1 MDGCPRFC
9 SKWALFLFI
18 PVFLGTFLS
27 CVSMATITFHGVGI
41 KALSA
46 CVPPR
51 IVYNK
56 DLGYLI
62 PEEEIEKTINNIG
75 IEQRRIAD
83 DDVTA
88 SDLCFKAAQQLMA
101 DNEIDPASIDV
112 LLFMS
117 QTPDYRIPA
126 TSCLL
131 QERLGL
137 SKETLCFDISL
148 GCSGYLFALSTA
160 FAYASMQGV
169 NRVLLLDG
177 ETFSKIVNRRD
188 KVDWPLYGDAGTA
201 TLVEKGDFGDSTFIL
216 NTDGSGKDVLKVH
229 AGMRNPITPDS
240 CVERERE
247 DGNIRTD
254 LEVFMDGMDVFNFA
268 ISKVP
273 RSIKSLLQVSE
284 NSVEDV
290 DYLVFHQANR
300 FMMDFFVKKLKIN
313 PDKVPYCIHKYGNTS
328 SASVPLTISSELVG
342 ALDGNKTVV
351 LSAFGAGLSW
361 GAALLQM
368 HDCKVSPVVEY

>member
-1 MDGCPRFC
+1 
-9 SKWALFLFI
+9 
-18 PVFLGTFLS
+18 
-27 CVSMATITFHGVGI
+27 MAKITFQGVGI
-41 KALSA
+41 KAMSA
-46 CVPPR
+46 CVPPEV
-51 IVYNK
+51 VYNK

-75 IEQRRIAD
+75 IEERRIAAP
-83 DDVTA
+83 DVMA
-88 SDLCFKAAQQLMA
+88 SDLCFRAAQRLME
-101 DNEIDPASIDV
+101 DNGIEPESIDV

-117 QTPDYRIPA
+117 QTADYRIPA

-131 QERLGL
+131 QHRLGL
-137 SKETLCFDISL
+137 PRETMCFDISL

-160 FAYASMQGV
+160 FAYASMEGV

-201 TLVEKGDFGDSTFIL
+201 TLVEKGDYGTSTFML
-216 NTDGSGKDVLKVH
+216 NTDGSGENVLKIH
-229 AGMRNPITPDS
+229 AGMRNPITPES
-240 CVERERE
+240 CVEQERE
-247 DGNIRTD
+247 DGNIRND

-273 RSIKSLLQVSE
+273 RSIKQLLAETEKTVD
-284 NSVEDV
+284 DV

-300 FMMDFFVKKLKIN
+300 FMMDFFIKKLKVA
-313 PDKVPYCIHKYGNTS
+313 PERVPYCINKYGNTS
-328 SASVPLTISSELVG
+328 SASVPLTIASELCG
-342 ALDGNKTVV
+342 KLDGTHTVV

-361 GAALLQM
+361 GSAIMQM
-368 HDCKVSPVVEY
+368 RDCKISPVFDY

>member
-1 MDGCPRFC
+1 
-9 SKWALFLFI
+9 
-18 PVFLGTFLS
+18 
-27 CVSMATITFHGVGI
+27 MATITFHGVGI

-46 CVPPR
+46 CVPPD

-75 IEQRRIAD
+75 IEERRIAAP
-83 DDVTA
+83 DVTA
-88 SDLCFKAAQQLMA
+88 SDLCFKAAQRLMA
-101 DNEIDPASIDV
+101 DNDIDPDSIDV

-117 QTPDYRIPA
+117 QTGDYRIPA

-131 QERLGL
+131 QHRLGL
-137 SKETLCFDISL
+137 PRETLCFDISL

-201 TLVEKGDFGDSTFIL
+201 TLIEKGDYGDSTFMFY
-216 NTDGSGKDVLKVH
+216 TDGSGENALKIH
-229 AGMRNPITPDS
+229 AGMRNPITAES
-240 CVERERE
+240 CVEREQE
-247 DGNIRTD
+247 EGNIRSD

-273 RSIKSLLQVSE
+273 KSIKQLLKVTDKTID
-284 NSVEDV
+284 DV

-300 FMMDFFVKKLKIN
+300 FMMDFFVKKLKAN
-313 PDKVPYCIHKYGNTS
+313 PSRVPYCINKYGNTS
-328 SASVPLTISSELVG
+328 STSVPLTISSELSGKLNGRSTMVM
-342 ALDGNKTVV
+342 
-351 LSAFGAGLSW
+351 SAFGAGLSW
-361 GAALLQM
+361 GAAMLQM
-368 HDCKVSPVVEY
+368 NDCHVSPVIDY

>member
-1 MDGCPRFC
+1 
-9 SKWALFLFI
+9 
-18 PVFLGTFLS
+18 
-27 CVSMATITFHGVGI
+27 MAKITFHGVGS

-46 CVPPR
+46 CVPPE

-62 PEEEIEKTINNIG
+62 PEEEIEKTISNIG
-75 IEQRRIAD
+75 IEQRRIAAP
-83 DDVTA
+83 DVTA
-88 SDLCFKAAQQLMA
+88 SDLCFKAARRLME
-101 DNEIDPASIDV
+101 DNQIAPESIDV

-117 QTPDYRIPA
+117 QTADYRIPA

-131 QERLGL
+131 QQRLGL
-137 SKETLCFDISL
+137 PRETLCFDISL

-160 FAYASMQGV
+160 FAYASMQGI

-201 TLVEKGDFGDSTFIL
+201 TLIEKGDYGDSTFML
-216 NTDGSGKDVLKVH
+216 YTDGSGENTLKIH

-240 CVERERE
+240 CVEREQE
-247 DGNIRTD
+247 EGNIRSD

-273 RSIKSLLQVSE
+273 KSIKLLLKE
-284 NSVEDV
+284 TEKTINDV

-300 FMMDFFVKKLKIN
+300 FMMDFFVKKLKIS
-313 PDKVPYCIHKYGNTS
+313 PDRVPYCISKYGNTS
-328 SASVPLTISSELVG
+328 SASVPLTVSSELSG
-342 ALDGNKTVV
+342 QLDGSHTVV
-351 LSAFGAGLSW
+351 MSAFGAGLSW
-361 GAALLQM
+361 GAAIMQM
-368 HDCKVSPVVEY
+368 RDCKVSPVIEY

>member
-1 MDGCPRFC
+1 
-9 SKWALFLFI
+9 
-18 PVFLGTFLS
+18 
-27 CVSMATITFHGVGI
+27 MAKITFHGVGI

-46 CVPPR
+46 CVPTR
-51 IVYNK
+51 VVHNK

-83 DDVTA
+83 DDVMA
-88 SDLCFKAAQQLMA
+88 SDLCYKAARQLMD
-101 DNEIDPASIDV
+101 DNGIEPESIDV

-131 QERLGL
+131 QHRLGL
-137 SKETLCFDISL
+137 PQETMCFDISL

-201 TLVEKGDFGDSTFIL
+201 TLVEKGDYGESTFML
-216 NTDGSGKDVLKVH
+216 NTDGSGEDVLKIH
-229 AGMRNPITPDS
+229 AGMRNPVTADS

-273 RSIKSLLQVSE
+273 RSIKALLKE
-284 NSVEDV
+284 TGKTIDDV
-290 DYLVFHQANR
+290 DYLIFHQANR
-300 FMMDFFVKKLKIN
+300 FMMDFFVKKLKMD
-313 PDKVPYCIHKYGNTS
+313 PAKVPYCIHKYGNTS
-328 SASVPLTISSELVG
+328 SASVPLTIASELSG
-342 ALDGNKTVV
+342 RLDGDHAML

-361 GAALLQM
+361 GSAMIQM
-368 HDCKVSPVVEY
+368 KDCKVSPVIEY

>member
-1 MDGCPRFC
+1 
-9 SKWALFLFI
+9 
-18 PVFLGTFLS
+18 
-27 CVSMATITFHGVGI
+27 MAKITFHGVGV
-41 KALSA
+41 KAISA
-46 CVPPR
+46 CVPPE

-75 IEQRRIAD
+75 IEQRRIAAP
-83 DDVTA
+83 DVMA
-88 SDLCFKAAQQLMA
+88 SDLCYRAAKQLME
-101 DNEIDPASIDV
+101 DNHIEPESIDV

-117 QTPDYRIPA
+117 QTADYRIPA
-126 TSCLL
+126 TSCLM
-131 QERLGL
+131 QHRLGL
-137 SKETLCFDISL
+137 PRETMCFDISL

-177 ETFSKIVNRRD
+177 ETFSKIVNRHD

-201 TLVEKGDFGDSTFIL
+201 TLIEKGDYGESTFML
-216 NTDGSGKDVLKVH
+216 NTDGSGEEVLKIH
-229 AGMRNPITPDS
+229 AGMRNPITPES
-240 CVERERE
+240 CVARERE
-247 DGNIRTD
+247 DGNIRND

-273 RSIKSLLQVSE
+273 RCIKALLQETGKTVD
-284 NSVEDV
+284 DV
-290 DYLVFHQANR
+290 DYVVFHQANR

-313 PDKVPYCIHKYGNTS
+313 PERVPYCIHKYGNTS
-328 SASVPLTISSELVG
+328 SASVPLTMASELRG
-342 ALDGNKTVV
+342 KLDGNHTVV

-361 GAALLQM
+361 GSAIM
-368 HDCKVSPVVEY
+368 SMRDCNVSPVIEY

>member
-1 MDGCPRFC
+1 
-9 SKWALFLFI
+9 
-18 PVFLGTFLS
+18 
-27 CVSMATITFHGVGI
+27 MATITFHGVGV
-41 KALSA
+41 KAMSA
-46 CVPPR
+46 CVPPDV
-51 IVYNK
+51 VYNK

-75 IEQRRIAD
+75 VVERRIAA

-88 SDLCFKAAQQLMA
+88 SDLCYKAACQLMA

-117 QTPDYRIPA
+117 QTADYRIPA

-131 QERLGL
+131 QHRLGL
-137 SKETLCFDISL
+137 RRETMCLDVSQ

-160 FAYASMQGV
+160 FAYASMEGV

-177 ETFSKIVNRRD
+177 ETFSKIVNRHD

-201 TLVEKGDFGDSTFIL
+201 TLIEKGDYGESTFML
-216 NTDGSGKDVLKVH
+216 YTDGSGADVLKIH
-229 AGMRNPITPDS
+229 AGMRNPITPES
-240 CVERERE
+240 CVEREQE
-247 DGNIRTD
+247 EGNIRND

-273 RSIKSLLQVSE
+273 KIVKQLLKE
-284 NSVEDV
+284 TDKTIEDI
-290 DYLVFHQANR
+290 DYLIFDQANR
-300 FMMDFFVKKLKIN
+300 FMMDFFVKKLKID
-313 PDKVPYCIHKYGNTS
+313 PERVPYCISKYGNTS
-328 SASVPLTISSELVG
+328 STSVPLTIVSELAG
-342 ALDGNKTVV
+342 KLEDKHTVV

-361 GAALLQM
+361 GAAMLQM
-368 HDCKVSPVVEY
+368 CDCKVSPVFDY

>member
-1 MDGCPRFC
+1 
-9 SKWALFLFI
+9 
-18 PVFLGTFLS
+18 
-27 CVSMATITFHGVGI
+27 MAKISFHGVGI
-41 KALSA
+41 KAVAA
-46 CVPPR
+46 CVPR
-51 IVYNK
+51 EIVSNK

-75 IEQRRIAD
+75 IVERRIAD

-101 DNEIDPASIDV
+101 DNGIEPGSIDV

-117 QTPDYRIPA
+117 QTADYRIPA

-131 QERLGL
+131 QHRLGL
-137 SKETLCFDISL
+137 PRETMCFDISL

-160 FAYASMQGV
+160 FAYASMDGI

-201 TLVEKGDFGDSTFIL
+201 TLVEKGDYGDSTFML
-216 NTDGSGKDVLKVH
+216 NTDGSGEDTLKIH
-229 AGMRNPITPDS
+229 AGMRHPITADS

-273 RSIKSLLQVSE
+273 KSIKLLLKE
-284 NSVEDV
+284 TGKTIDEV

-300 FMMDFFVKKLKIN
+300 FMMDFFVKKLKFF
-313 PDKVPYCIHKYGNTS
+313 PERVPHSIDKYGNTS
-328 SASVPLTISSELVG
+328 SASVPLTIASELVG
-342 ALDGNKTVV
+342 RLDGEHT
-351 LSAFGAGLSW
+351 LLMSAFGAGLSW
-361 GAALLQM
+361 GSAIMQM
-368 HDCKVSPVVEY
+368 RDCKVSPVIEY

>member
-1 MDGCPRFC
+1 
-9 SKWALFLFI
+9 
-18 PVFLGTFLS
+18 
-27 CVSMATITFHGVGI
+27 MATINFQGVGI
-41 KALSA
+41 KAMSA
-46 CVPPR
+46 CVPPGVVDNR
-51 IVYNK
+51 

-62 PEEEIEKTINNIG
+62 PEEEIDKTINNIG

-83 DDVTA
+83 ADVTA
-88 SDLCFKAAQQLMA
+88 SDLCYKAARQLMD
-101 DNEIDPASIDV
+101 DNGIDPASIDV

-131 QERLGL
+131 QHRLRL
-137 SKETLCFDISL
+137 PRETMCFDISL
-148 GCSGYLFALSTA
+148 GCSGYLYALSTA
-160 FAYASMQGV
+160 FAYASMQGI

-201 TLVEKGDFGDSTFIL
+201 TLVEKGDYGTSTFML
-216 NTDGSGKDVLKVH
+216 NTDGSGEDVLKVH
-229 AGMRNPITPDS
+229 AGMRHPITADS

-247 DGNIRTD
+247 DGNIRTE

-273 RSIKSLLQVSE
+273 KSIKLLLQQT
-284 NSVEDV
+284 NRTIDDV

-300 FMMDFFVKKLKIN
+300 FMMDFFVKKLKIS
-313 PDKVPYCIHKYGNTS
+313 PEHVPYCIGKYGNTS
-328 SASVPLTISSELVG
+328 SASVPLTIVSELAG
-342 ALDGNKTVV
+342 KLDGEHTVV
-351 LSAFGAGLSW
+351 MSAFGAGLSW
-361 GAALLQM
+361 GSAMVAM
-368 HDCKVSPVVEY
+368 RDCKISPVFDY

>member
-1 MDGCPRFC
+1 
-9 SKWALFLFI
+9 
-18 PVFLGTFLS
+18 
-27 CVSMATITFHGVGI
+27 MATLTFHGVGI
-41 KALSA
+41 KAISA
-46 CVPPR
+46 CVPPDV
-51 IVYNK
+51 VYNK

-62 PEEEIEKTINNIG
+62 PEEEIEKTIHNIG
-75 IEQRRIAD
+75 IEQRRIAAS
-83 DDVTA
+83 DVTA
-88 SDLCFKAAQQLMA
+88 SDLCYKAALQLMA
-101 DNEIDPASIDV
+101 DNDIEPGSIDV

-117 QTPDYRIPA
+117 QTADYRIPA

-131 QERLGL
+131 QHRLGL
-137 SKETLCFDISL
+137 PRETLCFDISL

-160 FAYASMQGV
+160 YAYASMPGV

-201 TLVEKGDFGDSTFIL
+201 TLVEKGDFGDSTFMFY
-216 NTDGSGKDVLKVH
+216 TDGSGENVLKIE
-229 AGMRNPITPDS
+229 AGMRHPITPES
-240 CVERERE
+240 CVEREQE
-247 DGNIRTD
+247 EGNIRSD

-273 RSIKSLLQVSE
+273 KSIKQLLKVTDKTID
-284 NSVEDV
+284 DV

-300 FMMDFFVKKLKIN
+300 FMMDFFVKKLKADPSRVPFCIN
-313 PDKVPYCIHKYGNTS
+313 KYGNTS

-342 ALDGNKTVV
+342 KLDGRSTMV

-361 GAALLQM
+361 AAAMLDM
-368 HDCKVSPVVEY
+368 NDCKVSPVIDY